1 MTEPYYP
8 PPPPEF
14 EDEKAIDHDNT
25 RNAWANE
32 GALIGAVLRDGDIFE
47 RASENLKT
55 DDFHFTPYAWVW
67 EAFDTLHNQD
77 LHIDIVTVAD
87 ELRRKGRLEEFTH
100 ALTTDNLTTKFYG
113 MQAIMSLRE
122 GGDPRTY
129 LTYCA
134 NIRDYANKRRIV
146 KILNESA
153 VGALNGRRAKDVL
166 SDLMTK
172 IASIEIFGA
181 QDEYTSHI
189 GDAVSEAYDWAIAA
203 ANGKLLGVITG
214 IYKLDTILSNLFAG
228 NFYIIA
234 ARPKQ
239 GKTGFLGTV
248 ALFVSR
254 VLKKRVVIFSL
265 EMSKMQVAFRLIAQV
280 AELDLDRVIKGQ
292 LEPWEWDKFKTAA
305 DIVHG
310 LPIIINDMSSID
322 IAQIRQTSRKIKA
335 EGGLDLI
342 IMDYVQL
349 AGADDGKYDRRDLEV
364 AAVSRGLKHL
374 ARELDVPVLAAA
386 QLSRKVE
393 ERNDKRPMLSDL
405 RESGSLEQDA
415 DAVMFIY
422 RPEHYENGKRPGEA
436 DIIVAAQRNGP
447 VGTAE
452 VKFQAN
458 TVRFG
463 NLERDEVQ
471 EPAWQKRADMGDD

>member
-1 MTEPYYP
+1 M
-8 PPPPEF
+8 
-14 EDEKAIDHDNT
+14 DKNAIDQDNT
-25 RNAWANE
+25 RNAWVNE
-32 GALIGAVLRDGDIFE
+32 GALIGAVLRDGSIYE
-47 RASENLKT
+47 RASEIVSSGE
-55 DDFHFTPYAWVW
+55 FMFTCYGWAWD
-67 EAFDTLHNQD
+67 AFASLFVQR
-77 LHIDIVTVAD
+77 LHIDTITVAD
-87 ELRRKGRLEEFTH
+87 ELRRSGKLEEFTH
-100 ALTTDNLTTKFYG
+100 ALTGENLSTKFFG
-113 MQAIMSLRE
+113 MQALMFLRE
-122 GGDPRTY
+122 SGEPRSY
-129 LTYCA
+129 MTYCD
-134 NIRDYANKRRIV
+134 NIKDYANMR
-146 KILNESA
+146 KILQILNKSA
-153 VGALNGRRAKDVL
+153 AHAMNGRRSKDVL
-166 SDLMTK
+166 SDLMAQ
-172 IASIEIFGA
+172 IADIDIFGA
-181 QDEYTSHI
+181 QDEYTSPI

-203 ANGKLLGVITG
+203 AGGKLLGVKTG
-214 IYKLDTILSNLFAG
+214 LNVLDKILKNLFAG

-248 ALFVSR
+248 ALYVAR

-280 AELDLDRVIKGQ
+280 ANLDLDRVIEGK
-292 LEPWEWDKFKTAA
+292 LDDHEWDKFKKAA
-305 DIVHG
+305 DIVHT
-310 LPIIINDMSSID
+310 LPIIINDMSAID
-322 IAQIRQTSRKIKA
+322 IMQIRQTARKIKA
-335 EGGLDLI
+335 EGGLDLV

-386 QLSRKVE
+386 QLSRRVE
-393 ERNDKRPMLSDL
+393 ERSDKRPLISDL

-452 VKFQAN
+452 VQFQAN
-458 TVRFG
+458 IVRFG
-463 NLERDEVQ
+463 NLARDEFK
-471 EPAWQKRADMGDD
+471 ENTWQQRVDIGDD